1 MHPTRIQ
8 EMISRNLAFWRCD
21 DVDHPLVGAY
31 VGGYT
36 HPVIYEVAQEGDWLR
51 PDQMVAER
59 FFDHIKSLCR
69 ITEELDIDL
78 FMPAAPPSGVP
89 WLEACLGMP
98 IKVYRDSIWPHP
110 ILGEKEPLEGLHP
123 LPMDDW
129 IDALTNIMS
138 DLVVEFADR
147 YPIGMPFLRGPIDV
161 VVGMIGTDRT
171 CMEFYDHPEQM
182 QRLIDVCAA
191 AWQELS
197 LRLQRIIPPFH
208 GGYVCGGRWIYAP
221 KPCTYSSEDSTSFLS
236 MALFR
241 HFLLP
246 ADGVIAQT
254 FPYGFVHRH
263 SVSRQNIAGLLAI
276 NPNWAIEITMDPT
289 GPSVSEMLPLFRELH
304 ARRRPIVIFGLNEE
318 EGIAELVN
326 GVSPRGICI
335 IVQADTMEDASRL
348 IRIAKGLPSASYPLG
363 A

>member
-1 MHPTRIQ
+1 VLTARVQ
-8 EMISRNLAFWRCD
+8 EMISRNLAFWRCN
-21 DVDHPLVGAY
+21 DVDRPLVGAY

-36 HPVIYEVAQEGDWLR
+36 HPIIYEVAQEGDWLR
-51 PDQMVAER
+51 PDQMVAEP
-59 FFDHIKSLCR
+59 FFDHIESLCR

-98 IKVYRDSIWPHP
+98 TQVYRDSIWPHP
-110 ILGEKEPLEGLHP
+110 ILGESEPLEGLHP
-123 LPMDDW
+123 LLMDDW
-129 IDALTNIMS
+129 IDALTNCMS

-161 VVGMIGTDRT
+161 VAGMIGTDRA

-182 QRLIDVCAA
+182 QRLIDICAT

-208 GGYVCGGRWIYAP
+208 EGYVCGGRWIYAP
-221 KPCTYSSEDSTSFLS
+221 EPCTYSSEDSTSFLS
-236 MALFR
+236 MTLFR
-241 HFLLP
+241 RFLLP
-246 ADGVIAQT
+246 ADMAIAQT

-263 SVSRQNIAGLLAI
+263 SVSRQNIAGLLEM

-289 GPSVSEMLPLFRELH
+289 GASVSEMLPLFRELQE
-304 ARRRPIVIFGLNEE
+304 RRRPIVIFGLNEE
-318 EGIAELVN
+318 EGIAELVD
-326 GVSPRGICI
+326 GISPRGICI
-335 IVQADTMEDASRL
+335 IVQADTREDASQL
-348 IRIAKGLPSASYPLG
+348 IRVAKGLQSAPIP
-363 A
+363 